1 MSSTIELDQ
10 TGRSALDALRL
21 WITGLPPRSRGLG
34 WGAHAVGGLT
44 LHALMILCTCGLWL
58 PVYWARESRIERTS
72 KFYAA

>member
-1 MSSTIELDQ
+1 VDY
-10 TGRSALDALRL
+10 RL
-21 WITGLPPRSRGLG
+21 APRSRGLG